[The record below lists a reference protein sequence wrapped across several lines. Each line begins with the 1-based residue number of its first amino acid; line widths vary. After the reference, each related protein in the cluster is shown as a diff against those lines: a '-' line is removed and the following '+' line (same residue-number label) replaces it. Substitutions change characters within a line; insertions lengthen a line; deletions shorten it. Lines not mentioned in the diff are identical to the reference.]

1 MKKDFYYHGLTVC
14 FTFFIFLWI
23 LFGVKTDLMNVWWAL
38 LWLVLGLSTFVLA
51 LINIKTRQGKIIPYA
66 ALFSSSIFLLLMLIG
81 FAGVL

>member
-1 MKKDFYYHGLTVC
+1 MKKDFYFYGLTAC

-23 LFGVKTDLMNVWWAL
+23 LFGVRTDLMNVWWAL
-38 LWLVLGLSTFVLA
+38 LWLFLGLSTFVLS
-51 LINIKTRQGKIIPYA
+51 LINIKTEQDKIIPYA